1 MSAVTPGSPPPRLLL
16 PSLRGYQRAWAGRD
30 VVAGLV
36 LSALLVPQ
44 GMAYAELAGLP
55 PVTGLYTSIL
65 CLVGYALV
73 GPSRILVLGPDS
85 ALGPMIAATI
95 LPLLGAEG
103 DPARAVLLASA
114 LAIATGLLMLGAGLG
129 KLGYVADLL
138 SKPTILGYMTGLAV
152 TILVGQLPKLL
163 GFSVDT
169 DSFLGDV
176 VATVQGILGGE
187 VLLPAAAIGL
197 LSLGLILVLDR
208 FLPTLPNVLA
218 AVVVAMVISVA
229 AGLEARGVKVIGTLP
244 EGLPSFHVPVLALS
258 DLSVVTVGAVGIAL
272 VALADTISTSTSF
285 AERTGE
291 EVDGNREMIGIGA
304 ANIGAG
310 LFQGFPVST
319 SGSRTAVAESAGA
332 RTQVTGLVGAAVIA
346 LMLVAFPSLLAPL
359 PQPTLG
365 AIVIAA
371 ALSLA
376 DIPAARRL
384 RKQSRGDFIVFAAA
398 FLGVTLLGVLPGIL
412 IAIVVSVGT
421 VFARIWRPYSTTLGR
436 AEGVPGL
443 HDRAMY
449 PDAEI
454 VPGCTVFRFDA
465 PLIFANAG
473 TFRREVLRLAYQDP
487 RPTWIVVAAEPM
499 TDVDTSAADML
510 EDLVVELEGI
520 GVELH
525 LAELKDRVRLKVERF
540 GLQHP
545 VPADRFHPTVKD
557 AVRDF
562 QRVTGAEWEPPPG
575 GADRDADDAA
585 ES

>member
-1 MSAVTPGSPPPRLLL
+1 MHPVSTGSTSTRLLL
-16 PSLRGYQRAWAGRD
+16 PSLRGYRRPWLGRD

-65 CLVGYALV
+65 CLVAYALV

-95 LPLLGAEG
+95 LPLLGAQG
-103 DPARAVLLASA
+103 DPVRAVLLASA
-114 LAIATGLLMLGAGLG
+114 LAVATGLLMLAAGLG

-138 SKPTILGYMTGLAV
+138 SKPTILGYLTGLAV

-163 GFSVDT
+163 GFSVDS

-176 VATVQGILGGE
+176 AATARGIAGGE
-187 VLLPAAAIGL
+187 VLLPAAAIGV
-197 LSLGLILVLDR
+197 LSLIVILVLDR
-208 FLPTLPNVLA
+208 FLPTLPNVLV
-218 AVVVAMVISVA
+218 AVVVAMVVSVA
-229 AGLEARGVKVIGTLP
+229 AGLEARGVSVIGTLP
-244 EGLPSFHVPVLALS
+244 EGLPSFHVPVLALQ
-258 DLSVVTVGAVGIAL
+258 DLSVITVGAVGIAL

-285 AERTGE
+285 AERTDE
-291 EVDGNREMIGIGA
+291 EVDGNREMIGIGV

-319 SGSRTAVAESAGA
+319 SASRTAVAESAGA
-332 RTQVTGLVGAAVIA
+332 KTQVTGLVGALLIA

-359 PQPTLG
+359 PQPTLA
-365 AIVIAA
+365 AIVVAA
-371 ALSLA
+371 ALSLT
-376 DIPAARRL
+376 DVPATRRL
-384 RKQSRGDFIVFAAA
+384 RKQSRGDFVVFLAA
-398 FLGVTLLGVLPGIL
+398 FLGVTLLGVLPGIV

-421 VFARIWRPYSTTLGR
+421 VFARLWRPYTTTLGR

-443 HDRAMY
+443 HDRTMY
-449 PDAEI
+449 PDAAI
-454 VPGCTVFRFDA
+454 VPGCTVYRFDA

-473 TFRREVLRLAYQDP
+473 TFRHDVLRLAAAEPKPQ
-487 RPTWIVVAAEPM
+487 WIVVAAEPM

-510 EDLVVELEGI
+510 EDLVLDLDEAGI
-520 GVELH
+520 ELH
-525 LAELKDRVRLKVERF
+525 LAELKDRVRAKVDRF
-540 GLQHP
+540 GLRHP
-545 VPADRFHPTVKD
+545 IPADRFHPTVND

-562 QRVTGAEWEPPPG
+562 RRETGADWQRPSRG
-575 GADRDADDAA
+575 DDLRADDGTA
-585 ES
+585 S

>member
-1 MSAVTPGSPPPRLLL
+1 VTTRLLA
-16 PSLRGYQRAWAGRD
+16 PSLAGYRRSWAGRD

-55 PVTGLYTSIL
+55 AVTGLYTSIL

-95 LPLLGAEG
+95 LPLVGSGG
-103 DPARAVLLASA
+103 DPVRAVLLASA
-114 LAIATGLLMLGAGLG
+114 LAIVTGVLMLGAGLG

-152 TILVGQLPKLL
+152 TILVGQIPKLL
-163 GFSVDT
+163 GFSVDS
-169 DSFLGDV
+169 DSFVGDV
-176 VATVQGILGGE
+176 VATVQAVLDGE

-197 LSLGLILVLDR
+197 LSLAVLLVLDR
-208 FLPTLPNVLA
+208 LLPKLPTVLV
-218 AVVVAMVISVA
+218 AVVIAMVISVV
-229 AGLEARGVKVIGTLP
+229 AGLEALGVKVIGTLP
-244 EGLPSFHVPVLALS
+244 EGLPTFHVPILELQDLAVIAL
-258 DLSVVTVGAVGIAL
+258 GAVGIAL

-291 EVDGNREMIGIGA
+291 EVDGNREMIGIGT
-304 ANIGAG
+304 ANVAAG

-319 SGSRTAVAESAGA
+319 SGSRTAVAQSAGA
-332 RTQVTGLVGAAVIA
+332 RTQVAGLVGAAVIA

-359 PQPTLG
+359 PQPTLA

-371 ALSLA
+371 AVSLA
-376 DIPAARRL
+376 DIPATRRL
-384 RKQSRGDFIVFAAA
+384 RRQSRGDFVVFLAA
-398 FLGVTLLGVLPGIL
+398 FLGVTLLGVLPGIV
-412 IAIVVSVGT
+412 IAIVVSVGA

-443 HDRAMY
+443 HDRTSY
-449 PDAEI
+449 PDALV
-454 VPGCTVFRFDA
+454 VPGCTVYRFDA

-473 TFRREVLRLAYQDP
+473 TFRREVLELAAAEP
-487 RPTWIVVAAEPM
+487 RPRWIVVAAEPM
-499 TDVDTSAADML
+499 TDVDTSASDML
-510 EDLVVELEGI
+510 EDLVAELEESGTS
-520 GVELH
+520 LH
-525 LAELKDRVRLKVERF
+525 FAEMKDPVRAKIERF
-540 GLQHP
+540 GLQHVLDP
-545 VPADRFHPTVKD
+545 ERFHPTVND

-562 QRVTGAEWEPPPG
+562 RHETGADWEPPA
-575 GADRDADDAA
+575 GAPDRPVQA
-585 ES
+585 EDTP

>member
-1 MSAVTPGSPPPRLLL
+1 MSAVDTGGAAARLLL
-16 PSLRGYQRAWAGRD
+16 PSLRGYQRSWAGRD

-65 CLVGYALV
+65 CLVAYALV

-103 DPARAVLLASA
+103 DPVRAVLLASA

-163 GFSVDT
+163 GFSVDS

-176 VATVQGILGGE
+176 AATVQGIAGGE
-187 VLLPAAAIGL
+187 ILVPAAAIGL
-197 LSLGLILVLDR
+197 LSLVVILILDR
-208 FLPTLPNVLA
+208 FLPKLPNVLV
-218 AVVVAMVISVA
+218 AVILAMAISVA
-229 AGLEARGVKVIGTLP
+229 TGLQERGVKVIGTLP
-244 EGLPSFHVPVLALS
+244 EGLPSFHVPVLALH
-258 DLSVVTVGAVGIAL
+258 DLSVITVGAVGIAL

-332 RTQVTGLVGAAVIA
+332 KTQVTGLVGAAVIA

-359 PQPTLG
+359 PQPTLA

-376 DIPAARRL
+376 DIPATRRL
-384 RKQSRGDFIVFAAA
+384 RKQSRGDFLVFLAA
-398 FLGVTLLGVLPGIL
+398 FLGVTLLGVLPGII

-421 VFARIWRPYSTTLGR
+421 VFARIWRPYTTTLGR

-443 HDRAMY
+443 HDRTRY
-449 PDAEI
+449 PDAEV
-454 VPGCTVFRFDA
+454 VPGCTVYRFDA

-473 TFRREVLRLAYQDP
+473 TFRKEVLALAAAEP
-487 RPTWIVVAAEPM
+487 RPQWIVVAAEPM
-499 TDVDTSAADML
+499 TDLDTSAADML
-510 EDLVVELEGI
+510 EDLLLELDEAGI
-520 GVELH
+520 ELH

-545 VPADRFHPTVKD
+545 IPPDRFHPTVND

-562 QRVTGAEWEPPPG
+562 RRETGADWQPPG
-575 GADRDADDAA
+575 PDDRPADGDA
-585 ES
+585 SS